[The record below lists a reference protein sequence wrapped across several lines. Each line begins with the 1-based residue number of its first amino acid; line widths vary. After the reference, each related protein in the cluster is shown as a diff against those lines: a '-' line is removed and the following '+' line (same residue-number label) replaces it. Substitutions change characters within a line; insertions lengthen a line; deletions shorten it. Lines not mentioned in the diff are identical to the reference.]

1 MRVMGIDYGEQR
13 MGIAL
18 SDPTGY
24 IAMPLRVIEVNGD
37 KDRVLREIVSLCKE
51 NDVEKIIIGMPVN
64 MNGSKGMMA
73 IKVEEFVELLKPLVG
88 MPVGV
93 WDERLSTQAAER
105 VLLDADMSRK
115 RRKQVRDKLA
125 AQLILQGYLDA
136 QNEEYEPIQD

>member
-1 MRVMGIDYGEQR
+1 M
-13 MGIAL
+13 
-18 SDPTGY
+18 T
-24 IAMPLRVIEVNGD
+24 
-37 KDRVLREIVSLCKE
+37 
-51 NDVEKIIIGMPVN
+51 VN
-64 MNGSKGMMA
+64 MNGSKGMMVT
-73 IKVEEFVELLKPLVG
+73 KVEEFVELLKPLVG
-88 MPVGV
+88 VPVGV

>member
-1 MRVMGIDYGEQR
+1 

-24 IAMPLRVIEVNGD
+24 IAMPLRVIDVNGD

-64 MNGSKGMMA
+64 MNGSKGMMVT
-73 IKVEEFVELLKPLVG
+73 KVEEFVELLKPLVG
-88 MPVGV
+88 VPVGV